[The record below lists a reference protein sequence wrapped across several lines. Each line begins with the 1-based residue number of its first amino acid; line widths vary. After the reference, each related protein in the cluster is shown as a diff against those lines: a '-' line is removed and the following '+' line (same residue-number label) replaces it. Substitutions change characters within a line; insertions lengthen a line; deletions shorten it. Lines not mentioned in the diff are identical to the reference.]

1 MTTSLEELALQ
12 PWLSRLYSVPVAVS
26 LATANADNLPLTCP
40 EV

>member
-12 PWLSRLYSVPVAVS
+12 PWLSRLHCDPVS
-26 LATANADNLPLTCP
+26 LATTNADNLPRTCP